1 MIAEVP
7 RQNAEEDSM
16 RLGERARLLQRAGVH
31 ALSVR
36 TDEDDTPCGLRD
48 LFSVVQSAQQVPVF
62 RRDWF
67 IHPLQVLILLSAQGT
82 SNTVTPSPSAPLWPL
97 PFPFSP
103 AVADP
108 YALPLCSA
116 HPPLNGSRTC
126 TRMDLLILLLLYGH
140 CPSEICSFLSAV

>member
-82 SNTVTPSPSAPLWPL
+82 SNTAT
-97 PFPFSP
+97 
-103 AVADP
+103 
-108 YALPLCSA
+108 
-116 HPPLNGSRTC
+116 
-126 TRMDLLILLLLYGH
+126 
-140 CPSEICSFLSAV
+140 